1 MLQINSMS
9 SKEISNSE
17 KEMELTKA
25 DIKFLS
31 RCREM
36 NFGLFD
42 TVVVKDGSPVM
53 AKRSEPQEK
62 FD

>member
-1 MLQINSMS
+1 MNVKEESI
-9 SKEISNSE
+9 SK

-25 DIKFLS
+25 DVKFLS

-42 TVVVKDGSPVM
+42 TVVVKDGSPVL
-53 AKRSEPQEK
+53 ARRSEPQEK

>member
-1 MLQINSMS
+1 MVEDNRVNKKDE
-9 SKEISNSE
+9 KEILD
-17 KEMELTKA
+17 LTKA
-25 DIKFLS
+25 DINFLL

-36 NFGLFD
+36 GFGLFD
-42 TVVVKDGSPVM
+42 IVVVKDGSPVL

>member
-1 MLQINSMS
+1 MVEVNKLSR
-9 SKEISNSE
+9 KDE

-25 DIKFLS
+25 DVKFLS

-36 NFGLFD
+36 NFGIFD

>member
-1 MLQINSMS
+1 MVEVNNLSTKDE
-9 SKEISNSE
+9 KEI
-17 KEMELTKA
+17 ELTKA
-25 DIKFLS
+25 DVKFLL

-36 NFGLFD
+36 NFGIFD
-42 TVVVKDGSPVM
+42 TVVVKDGSPVL

>member
-1 MLQINSMS
+1 MVEVNNLS
-9 SKEISNSE
+9 SKDE
-17 KEMELTKA
+17 KELVLTKA

-36 NFGLFD
+36 YFGLFD
-42 TVVVKDGSPVM
+42 TVVVKDGSPAL
-53 AKRSEPQEK
+53 AKRTEPQEK

>member
-1 MLQINSMS
+1 MNVKEESI
-9 SKEISNSE
+9 SK

-25 DIKFLS
+25 DVKFLL

-42 TVVVKDGSPVM
+42 TVVVKDGSPVL
-53 AKRSEPQEK
+53 ARRSEPQEK

>member
-1 MLQINSMS
+1 MVEVNKSVN
-9 SKEISNSE
+9 KDE

-36 NFGLFD
+36 NFGFFD
-42 TVVVKDGSPVM
+42 TVVIKDGSPVL

>member
-1 MLQINSMS
+1 MVEVNKLSD
-9 SKEISNSE
+9 KD
-17 KEMELTKA
+17 EMELVLTKV
-25 DIKFLS
+25 DVKFLL

-36 NFGLFD
+36 NFGFFD
-42 TVVVKDGSPVM
+42 TVVVKDGSPVL